1 VAIKIAPDDRAEE
14 PDPKTRVLVL
24 ADRPGQRYNSRVEDY
39 CINLFY
45 SNEDRGYIASIPDLK
60 SCLAIGETPEEAL
73 HKVQIAK
80 QAWLEICR
88 AKKKP
93 VPKARFRPA
102 RYAPPASFL

>member
-1 VAIKIAPDDRAEE
+1 
-14 PDPKTRVLVL
+14 
-24 ADRPGQRYNSRVEDY
+24 VEDY

-60 SCLAIGETPEEAL
+60 ACLAIGETPEEAM

-80 QAWLEICR
+80 RAWLETRR
-88 AKKKP
+88 ANKKP
-93 VPKARFRPA
+93 IPKPHYRPA